1 MEIRSLIQCNFLQLV
16 GVNRLIKSICLRV
29 SKSMP
34 CDKKELLEFVSRWQG
49 RGYEKGD
56 TQQFWL
62 QLLRII
68 GYSKV
73 DDVLFEFHVS
83 SGGFIDVWIPD
94 AGVLIEQKR
103 LELT

>member
-1 MEIRSLIQCNFLQLV
+1 
-16 GVNRLIKSICLRV
+16 
-29 SKSMP
+29 MP

-62 QLLRII
+62 QLLRTI
-68 GYSKV
+68 GYPKV
-73 DDVLFEFHVS
+73 DDVLFEYHVS

-94 AGVLIEQKR
+94 AGVLVTCLLQEPGGFRIYASQGAE
-103 LELT
+103 